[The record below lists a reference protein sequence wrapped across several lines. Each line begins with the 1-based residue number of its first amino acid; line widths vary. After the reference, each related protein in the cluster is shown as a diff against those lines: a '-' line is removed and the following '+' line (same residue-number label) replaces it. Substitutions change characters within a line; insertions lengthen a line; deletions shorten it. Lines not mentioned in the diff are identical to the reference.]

1 MNVYSDRVVK
11 VDLLADLSEISYDT
25 LIYTESGIYKK
36 YKKHFF
42 LYKNASDTRAITVD
56 GGDYLVELQNSG
68 GIDKTNILTSI
79 PYNCFFVNRVIK
91 KKQLNDYITL
101 VQEIDNDLFESN
113 YFVLSEYDKIESI
126 RSYLE

>member
-11 VDLLADLSEISYDT
+11 VDMLADLSEISYDT

-101 VQEIDNDLFESN
+101 VQEIDNDRFESN
-113 YFVLSEYDKIESI
+113 YFVLSDYDKIEYI

>member
-11 VDLLADLSEISYDT
+11 VDMLADLSEISYDT

-101 VQEIDNDLFESN
+101 VQEIDNDRFESN

>member
-42 LYKNASDTRAITVD
+42 LYKNVSDTRAVTVD
-56 GGDYLVELQNSG
+56 GDDYLVELQISG
-68 GIDKTNILTSI
+68 GIDKTNLLTSI

-91 KKQLNDYITL
+91 KKQLNDYITV